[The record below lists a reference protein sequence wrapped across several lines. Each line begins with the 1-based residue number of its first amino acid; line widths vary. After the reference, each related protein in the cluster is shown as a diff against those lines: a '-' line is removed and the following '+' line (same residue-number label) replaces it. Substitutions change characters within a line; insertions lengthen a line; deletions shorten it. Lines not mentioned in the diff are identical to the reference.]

1 MKFAKFM
8 STPTGRWLRVI
19 VGLVLILVGLL
30 AIHGKKG
37 IVVAIIGL
45 IPFLAGIFNVCVLAP
60 LFGGPFKGSDA
71 KS

>member
-8 STPTGRWLRVI
+8 STPTGRWLRII
-19 VGLVLILVGLL
+19 VGLILILLGML
-30 AIHGKKG
+30 AVHGKKG

-45 IPFLAGIFNVCVLAP
+45 ILFLAGIFNVCVLAP
-60 LFGGPFKGSDA
+60 LFGGHFKGSDN

>member
-8 STPTGRWLRVI
+8 STPTGRWLRII
-19 VGLVLILVGLL
+19 VGLILILLGML
-30 AIHGKKG
+30 AVHGKKG

-45 IPFLAGIFNVCVLAP
+45 ILLLAGIFNFCVLAP
-60 LFGGPFKGSDA
+60 LFGGHFKGSDN